1 MDLLDITQYTSK
13 VSAHLSLQPSLNFRK
28 FALTIMARCGFGH
41 ESPWKA
47 GVSTA
52 DTLSYGDA
60 LQFVTESCIERL
72 ILPRW
77 AYRLPIARLQRR
89 KYIVQILTPSLLD
102 SRR

>member
-1 MDLLDITQYTSK
+1 MCHEEGWNTKAAMDLLDITQYTSK

-60 LQFVTESCIERL
+60 LLSAFAWFQNNLKMPFAQQLYQET
-72 ILPRW
+72 
-77 AYRLPIARLQRR
+77 A
-89 KYIVQILTPSLLD
+89 SLH
-102 SRR
+102 